1 MIYSDKGNIMV
12 RDIRYTYLY
21 DTRTYMGNGYCN
33 FENANSGLFSKT
45 MVG

>member
-1 MIYSDKGNIMV
+1 MV

-21 DTRTYMGNGYCN
+21 DTRTYMGIGYDN
-33 FENANSGLFSKT
+33 FKNANGDLFSKT

>member
-1 MIYSDKGNIMV
+1 MV

-21 DTRTYMGNGYCN
+21 DTRTYMGIGYYN
-33 FENANSGLFSKT
+33 FNNANGDILSKT

>member
-21 DTRTYMGNGYCN
+21 DTRTYMGIGYYN
-33 FENANSGLFSKT
+33 FKNANGDLLGKT

>member
-1 MIYSDKGNIMV
+1 MV

-21 DTRTYMGNGYCN
+21 DTRTYMGIGYYN
-33 FENANSGLFSKT
+33 FKNANGDLLSKT